1 MSKCN
6 VNFDKVLSSIHTVQN
21 HQVSSK
27 EILLELKKSLIF
39 EKSWHNMKDW
49 IKDSFISYEENDS
62 AIVTVFEF
70 IVEKITGCR
79 MKMPKVMQAAEVM

>member
-1 MSKCN
+1 
-6 VNFDKVLSSIHTVQN
+6 
-21 HQVSSK
+21 
-27 EILLELKKSLIF
+27 
-39 EKSWHNMKDW
+39 MKDW